1 MNLTKEEKLYLGRL
15 SDCSLRLETIHKLR
29 WIILEN
35 LGNSNNVDDKQYY
48 VEANEILNE
57 VERDTWKYIKG
68 EEEHE
73 EK

>member
-1 MNLTKEEKLYLGRL
+1 MHLNNMTKDEKLFLNNL
-15 SDCSLRLETIHKLR
+15 SDCALRLETIHKLR

-35 LGNSNNVDDKQYY
+35 LGNSDDVDDKEYY

-68 EEEHE
+68 VD